1 MLHWLDFFVIIKR
14 NLFNQFVI
22 LYIEIYIQQ
31 KNYKKTILRNYR
43 LVIHPKWF
51 KQMALTL
58 HYRDRNLYSARYWRG
73 ITVTTSVW
81 DQINKWMSSNERSVC
96 VLCSKMWTEMMEE
109 SSILEL
115 NTVVVKLLLVDKIR
129 WKIYLEYIN
138 ITINR
143 KVYNFI
149 QT

>member
-1 MLHWLDFFVIIKR
+1 
-14 NLFNQFVI
+14 
-22 LYIEIYIQQ
+22 
-31 KNYKKTILRNYR
+31 
-43 LVIHPKWF
+43 
-51 KQMALTL
+51 
-58 HYRDRNLYSARYWRG
+58 
-73 ITVTTSVW
+73 
-81 DQINKWMSSNERSVC
+81 
-96 VLCSKMWTEMMEE
+96 MWTEMMEE

>member
-1 MLHWLDFFVIIKR
+1 
-14 NLFNQFVI
+14 
-22 LYIEIYIQQ
+22 
-31 KNYKKTILRNYR
+31 
-43 LVIHPKWF
+43 
-51 KQMALTL
+51 
-58 HYRDRNLYSARYWRG
+58 
-73 ITVTTSVW
+73 
-81 DQINKWMSSNERSVC
+81 
-96 VLCSKMWTEMMEE
+96 MWTEMMEE

-115 NTVVVKLLLVDKIR
+115 NVVVKLLLVDKIR